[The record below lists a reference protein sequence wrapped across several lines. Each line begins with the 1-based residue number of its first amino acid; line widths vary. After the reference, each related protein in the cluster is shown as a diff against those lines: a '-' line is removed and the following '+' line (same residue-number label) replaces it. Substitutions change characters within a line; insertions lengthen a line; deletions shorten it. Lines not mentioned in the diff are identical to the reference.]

1 MVPPGWNSAHGVRGM
16 WAPTLDQARR
26 TQVHLCRIVVR
37 VVLAVPTADPIEL
50 TGDSG
55 TAPELLA
62 LPISAGGFA
71 MPLCVERQFLRQG
84 GQHHSRLGP
93 AFYLPALEGWLAAAT
108 ATCPRVVH
116 AAWAWH
122 GSPDGKSQYGSRA
135 CRIDRVYTPPAA
147 AIRDAAEH
155 AGSGSITRAVSLV
168 ARCFSLHGISAVF
181 YEDRRPALLLYNGT
195 KTSKAAVLWRATAT
209 ANAAMATFMAVVRAA
224 AAARA
229 AVAVAVDVVAA
240 AAATAVAVRAVAA
253 ATVPVAAAP
262 PLPLRALGRRCR
274 RYKSKLRQGRVRI
287 KGECARVLPPPPTS
301 RSPGPPSSRPTSLGS
316 PPLRASAFFLST
328 HTASPKPTPTS
339 IASAHTPTS

>member
-1 MVPPGWNSAHGVRGM
+1 M
-16 WAPTLDQARR
+16 
-26 TQVHLCRIVVR
+26 
-37 VVLAVPTADPIEL
+37 
-50 TGDSG
+50 
-55 TAPELLA
+55 
-62 LPISAGGFA
+62 
-71 MPLCVERQFLRQG
+71 
-84 GQHHSRLGP
+84 
-93 AFYLPALEGWLAAAT
+93 
-108 ATCPRVVH
+108 
-116 AAWAWH
+116 
-122 GSPDGKSQYGSRA
+122 
-135 CRIDRVYTPPAA
+135 YTPPAA

-209 ANAAMATFMAVVRAA
+209 ANAAMATFMAAH
-224 AAARA
+224 
-229 AVAVAVDVVAA
+229 
-240 AAATAVAVRAVAA
+240 
-253 ATVPVAAAP
+253 
-262 PLPLRALGRRCR
+262 
-274 RYKSKLRQGRVRI
+274 YKSKLRQGRVRI